1 MSAAEK
7 FTRLTA
13 HRNGPD
19 RPPPGWEPGH
29 LINHETGVAEF
40 TGLATTEASDPD
52 EATILAEMRLDAAE
66 WAIKPGSLQVRK
78 WQQKA
83 GSGEWCW
90 YYRIT
95 AVRRS
100 KAFGDLD
107 ELIGT
112 LRRRKRSQR
121 LSAAPGGQVWATS
134 DWQVG
139 KAGTIE
145 HVLDSLGQLPA
156 RFEQSWRQ
164 AGRPPGY
171 ERSLSNR

>member
-1 MSAAEK
+1 MSAAED

-29 LINHETGVAEF
+29 LVNHETGVAEF
-40 TGLATTEASDPD
+40 TGLATTEAIDPD
-52 EATILAEMRLDAAE
+52 EATILAEMRLDPGE

-107 ELIGT
+107 DLIAG
-112 LRRRKRSQR
+112 LRRRKRSTK

-139 KAGTIE
+139 KARDDRARPRHARGTAGP
-145 HVLDSLGQLPA
+145 VRGVVA
-156 RFEQSWRQ
+156 
-164 AGRPPGY
+164 AGREARRDP
-171 ERSLSNR
+171 RDVRR

>member
-1 MSAAEK
+1 MSAAEE

-40 TGLATTEASDPD
+40 TGLATTEAIDPD

-83 GSGEWCW
+83 GSGE
-90 YYRIT
+90 
-95 AVRRS
+95 
-100 KAFGDLD
+100 
-107 ELIGT
+107 
-112 LRRRKRSQR
+112 
-121 LSAAPGGQVWATS
+121 
-134 DWQVG
+134 
-139 KAGTIE
+139 
-145 HVLDSLGQLPA
+145 
-156 RFEQSWRQ
+156 
-164 AGRPPGY
+164 
-171 ERSLSNR
+171 